1 MIQVKEFDDDD
12 YRKVD
17 DKINEWIK
25 ENYNSIKIKDIKYQ
39 VCMNNHVMFTKVLV
53 IYETVY

>member
-39 VCMNNHVMFTKVLV
+39 VCLNNHVMFTKALV
-53 IYETVY
+53 IYETAY